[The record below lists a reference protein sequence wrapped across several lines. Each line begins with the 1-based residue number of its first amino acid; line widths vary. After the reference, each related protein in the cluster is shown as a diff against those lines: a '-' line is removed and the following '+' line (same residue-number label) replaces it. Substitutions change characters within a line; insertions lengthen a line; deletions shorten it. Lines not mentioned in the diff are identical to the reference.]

1 MKLLAFDRFPDQP
14 LEKLPRVDLMVD
26 SSVVLPGRPLF
37 LPPVAEQYDIEL
49 LPAVKI
55 SRLGK
60 NIAPKFA
67 RRYYDT
73 FSLLVRVVPHGV
85 GLSTSLLVAFDS
97 SVAEGIFIPF
107 PSDPVIE
114 VALDGKYFT
123 LKHGDIIAPCRLT
136 TGLTAMIDTRL
147 TASVNGEAVVDLKIK

>member
-107 PSDPVIE
+107 QIGRAHV
-114 VALDGKYFT
+114 
-123 LKHGDIIAPCRLT
+123 
-136 TGLTAMIDTRL
+136 
-147 TASVNGEAVVDLKIK
+147 

>member
-1 MKLLAFDRFPDQP
+1 M
-14 LEKLPRVDLMVD
+14 
-26 SSVVLPGRPLF
+26 
-37 LPPVAEQYDIEL
+37 
-49 LPAVKI
+49 KI

-114 VALDGKYFT
+114 VALDGRVIARLTADRLLTDETVALAGKYFT